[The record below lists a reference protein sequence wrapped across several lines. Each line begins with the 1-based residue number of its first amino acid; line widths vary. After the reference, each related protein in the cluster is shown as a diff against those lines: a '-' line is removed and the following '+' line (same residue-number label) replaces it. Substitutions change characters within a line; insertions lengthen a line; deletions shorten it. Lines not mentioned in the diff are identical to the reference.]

1 MNASAREEYDVAIV
15 GAGFTGLTAALE
27 LGRRGLKVCVVEAS
41 DRPGGL
47 GGTFEFSDGVELE
60 KFYHHWFQSDT
71 HIPELAREISM
82 DKDIVSLA
90 SRTGMYFNSRIWKLS
105 TPLDL
110 MRFGA
115 LSLVDRIR
123 LGLLVLQVRR
133 VRDWRQIEPLS
144 VREWLEPLCGRN
156 VYSTVWEPLIDSK
169 FSVFAEDIGAVWMWK
184 KLVLRGGS
192 RDKFGDEKLA
202 YFKGG
207 FGRLAQG
214 LVNAIEEQGGKVE
227 FGTEVTGATSQG
239 DSIASLTTANVQ
251 TIEAR
256 KFLFTPAFPIIADI
270 LEKDADDAWLAS
282 LRRIHYLGNICLV
295 LRLKHSLS
303 DTYWLNV
310 NDPGFPFVGVIE
322 HTNFD
327 TPEHYRGSHIVYLSR
342 YIARD
347 DPVWSH
353 DDETY
358 LAYSLE
364 HLRRMFPE
372 FNDGWIIDWK
382 IWRADHAQP
391 VIERNYSSL
400 VPDQETPFDN
410 AWISTMAQIYP
421 EDRGT
426 NYAVRE
432 GRNVARAMLDAG

>member
-1 MNASAREEYDVAIV
+1 M
-15 GAGFTGLTAALE
+15 
-27 LGRRGLKVCVVEAS
+27 
-41 DRPGGL
+41 
-47 GGTFEFSDGVELE
+47 ELE

-71 HIPELAREISM
+71 HIPELAREIGM
-82 DKDIVSLA
+82 DKDIISLS
-90 SRTGMYFNSRIWKLS
+90 SRTGMYFNSRFWKLS

-110 MRFGA
+110 LRFGA
-115 LSLVDRIR
+115 LSLIDRIR

-156 VYSTVWEPLIDSK
+156 VYKTVWEPLIDSK

-207 FGRLAQG
+207 FGRLARG
-214 LVNAIEEQGGKVE
+214 LVNAIEAQGGQVK
-227 FGTEVTGATSQG
+227 FGTEITGATTRE
-239 DSIASLTTANVQ
+239 DSIISLTTANGQ
-251 TIEAR
+251 AIEAQ
-256 KFLFTPAFPIIADI
+256 KFLFTPSFPIIADI
-270 LEKDADDAWLAS
+270 LEKSADDAWLAS
-282 LRRIHYLGNICLV
+282 LRRIHYLGNVCLV

-342 YIARD
+342 YIATD
-347 DPVWSH
+347 DPVWSY

-358 LAYSLE
+358 LTYSLE

-372 FNDGWIIDWK
+372 FGDDWIIDWK

-391 VIERNYSSL
+391 VIERNYSAL
-400 VPDQETPFDN
+400 VPDRQTPFDN

-432 GRNVARAMLDAG
+432 GRDVARAMLDAG